1 MIGRLALV
9 PDHRAAAAQVFS
21 DSLGTFASDGPIVVP
36 SHFDAGGLS
45 AAAILVRSL
54 RRARRVSGP
63 LTVGGN
69 GHATGPALQASDWN
83 SFVLGLGIPQAQ
95 VPA

>member
-9 PDHRAAAAQVFS
+9 PDHCAAAAQVFS
-21 DSLGTFASDGPIVVP
+21 DALGTFASDRPIVVL
-36 SHFDAGGLS
+36 SHFDADGLS
-45 AAAILVRSL
+45 AAAILVRSME
-54 RRARRVSGP
+54 RDRRVSGP
-63 LTVGGN
+63 LAGGN
-69 GHATGPALQASDWN
+69 GHAAGPALQAADWN